1 MKETLNKVT
10 QSGQDMDL
18 ALLTYRATPLNAKIP
33 SPAELLN
40 SRKYKTLL
48 PTCTLLQLKE
58 RERKELIDYKMQQET
73 QYNRKAKDLPEL
85 QTNTEVLVQLQPQSK
100 DWKPATIQQYLGN

>member
-1 MKETLNKVT
+1 MEL
-10 QSGQDMDL
+10 GP
-18 ALLTYRATPLNAKIP
+18 LTYRATPFNAKIL

-40 SRKYKTLL
+40 SRRYNTLL
-48 PTCTLLQLKE
+48 PTHTLLQSKE

-73 QYNRKAKDLPEL
+73 QYNRRAKDLPEL

>member
-10 QSGQDMDL
+10 QSEQDMEL
-18 ALLTYRATPLNAKIP
+18 ALLTYRATLLNAKIP

-40 SRKYKTLL
+40 SRRYKTLL
-48 PTCTLLQLKE
+48 PRCTLLQPKE
-58 RERKELIDYKMQQET
+58 SERKELIDYKMQQKT

-100 DWKPATIQQYLGN
+100 DWKPPTIQQYLGN